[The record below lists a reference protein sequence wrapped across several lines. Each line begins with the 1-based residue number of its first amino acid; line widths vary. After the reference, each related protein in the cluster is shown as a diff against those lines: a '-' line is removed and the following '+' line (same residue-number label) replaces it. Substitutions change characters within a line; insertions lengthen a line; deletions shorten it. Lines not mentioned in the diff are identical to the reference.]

1 MKKLFTGL
9 CMAWGNFCYI
19 PGVKRWNEESRSIM
33 LGWLPLIGLVIGIIW
48 AGLYLGFCFI
58 KLPFLLTAAVVTWL
72 PFILSGFIHVD
83 GFMDVSDA
91 TLSRGEVVKRRRILK
106 DSNVGMFAVVTF
118 VFVVLIEYASI
129 STAISQS
136 FDFFNLIMI
145 AMFSRIVSSLEV
157 LNSNPMETSQY
168 KNKPSAKEGNIM
180 NIIFIIVAL
189 GLAALFCK
197 YYIATAL
204 VIAVTVLGT
213 LIPIT
218 IAKKN
223 LGGMNGDIAGYGIVW
238 GELMGIISLVLC

>member
-19 PGVKRWNEESRSIM
+19 PGLKKWDEEARSIM
-33 LGWLPLIGLVIGIIW
+33 LGWLPFIGLVVGIIW
-48 AGLYLGFCFI
+48 AGIYLGLCAI
-58 KLPFLLTAAVVTWL
+58 SMPFLLTAAIVTWL

-106 DSNVGMFAVVTF
+106 DSNVGMFGVTTF
-118 VFVVLIEYASI
+118 VFTVLIEFAAI

-136 FDFFNLIMI
+136 FDFFNLVMI
-145 AMFSRIVSSLEV
+145 AMFSRTVSSLEV
-157 LNSNPMETSQY
+157 LNSVPMETSQY

-180 NIIFIIVAL
+180 NIIFIIIAL

-197 YYIATAL
+197 YYISTAICI
-204 VIAVTVLGT
+204 VATVLGT
-213 LIPIT
+213 LIPIS

-223 LGGMNGDIAGYGIVW
+223 LGGMNGDIAGYGIIW
-238 GELMGIISLVLC
+238 GELFGMISLIIS

>member
-19 PGVKRWNEESRSIM
+19 PGIKKWNEESRSIM
-33 LGWLPLIGLVIGIIW
+33 LGWLPFIGLVIGIIW
-48 AGLYLGFCFI
+48 SAVYLGLLYI
-58 KLPFLLTAAVVTWL
+58 KLPFLLTAAIITWM

-106 DSNVGMFAVVTF
+106 DSNVGMFAVATF

-136 FDFFNLIMI
+136 FDFFDLVMI

-157 LNSNPMETSQY
+157 LNSSPLETSQY
-168 KNKPSAKEGNIM
+168 KNKPSAKAGNIM
-180 NIIFIIVAL
+180 NIIFIIIAL

-197 YYIATAL
+197 YYLATAI
-204 VIAVTVLGT
+204 VILVTVIGT
-213 LIPIT
+213 LVSIGT
-218 IAKKN
+218 AKRN

-238 GELMGIISLVLC
+238 GELLGIISLVFC